1 MSLLLIW
8 NRVYNI
14 LERDI
19 IESLMRSEGG
29 DQRRSHVNKVLGVV
43 FVPWRNNSYNAMNM
57 ANWQYHDQ
65 YAMPTTID
73 HIHQNMGEN
82 DNLTNLVCDIYINKA
97 KRYAAS
103 AQLYHDYTKTTSHI
117 SSSCISACK
126 IWCQSILTLTSSE

>member
-1 MSLLLIW
+1 MINIVYILDPKKNIFVTYTLDW

-82 DNLTNLVCDIYINKA
+82 DNLTNLVCWYIY
-97 KRYAAS
+97 
-103 AQLYHDYTKTTSHI
+103 
-117 SSSCISACK
+117 
-126 IWCQSILTLTSSE
+126 